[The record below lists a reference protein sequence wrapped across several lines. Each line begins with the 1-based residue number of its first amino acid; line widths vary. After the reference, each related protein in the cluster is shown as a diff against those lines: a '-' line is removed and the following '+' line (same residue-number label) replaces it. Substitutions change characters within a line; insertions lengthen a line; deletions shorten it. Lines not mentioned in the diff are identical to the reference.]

1 MKKFDTVF
9 RGYDKYQVQ
18 RCLDD
23 IIKNYEALLIKSK
36 KTEEDNKKLIDQIA
50 YYQRIEDTM
59 NRAIYNAENAG
70 DQIKSTARKEAE
82 TLISQARHNANRII
96 NDALLKAERAQ
107 NHADQLKRNTN
118 ILKRRLRQI
127 IENQLEVIDEKT
139 PHRHCL
145 NCGTLNFVK
154 SNNIYTDNDGPFT
167 VCTSCEGS
175 FDIPDE
181 LYEILKSEI
190 ENEAG

>member
-23 IIKNYEALLIKSK
+23 IIKNYEALLTKSK
-36 KTEEDNKKLIDQIA
+36 KTEEENKKLVDQIA

-118 ILKRRLRQI
+118 MLKRRLRQI
-127 IENQLEVIDEKT
+127 IENQLLVIEEIDNVDFSEV
-139 PHRHCL
+139 
-145 NCGTLNFVK
+145 
-154 SNNIYTDNDGPFT
+154 DGK
-167 VCTSCEGS
+167 
-175 FDIPDE
+175 
-181 LYEILKSEI
+181 Y
-190 ENEAG
+190 